1 MQFFVCEGEKLFQRY
16 DDGREQQIDSWE
28 DPGFEVYHQTDRYG
42 FIHDKRLPQKND
54 PNETKAQGIEM
65 ERLVFVGRNL
75 WNFREYFRL
84 SIGSNIRF
92 RTISLMNVSF
102 QS

>member
-1 MQFFVCEGEKLFQRY
+1 MFQRY

-65 ERLVFVGRNL
+65 ER
-75 WNFREYFRL
+75 
-84 SIGSNIRF
+84 
-92 RTISLMNVSF
+92 
-102 QS
+102 

>member
-1 MQFFVCEGEKLFQRY
+1 MIGEKLFQRY

-65 ERLVFVGRNL
+65 ERLVIA
-75 WNFREYFRL
+75 WKYIE
-84 SIGSNIRF
+84 NII
-92 RTISLMNVSF
+92 TNVF
-102 QS
+102 CLCLLC

>member
-1 MQFFVCEGEKLFQRY
+1 MPITGEKLFQRY

-65 ERLVFVGRNL
+65 ERLVSQKCFLVHFV
-75 WNFREYFRL
+75 
-84 SIGSNIRF
+84 
-92 RTISLMNVSF
+92 
-102 QS
+102 